1 MGAPFE
7 GSFVDFY
14 PNIQVYDVT
23 VDQFL
28 FDLAD
33 GSIGPNFS
41 ANSFVDIELKSN
53 AFYSRSQSEYP
64 HFFSVLPIGDEFRER
79 IVFCGTHEKFRKC
92 LAQGICHDKFR
103 WRNAGTNG
111 SQPGAERVPNEL
123 GGNDSEILEQPLGD
137 NAGLHES
144 MIGVHFAF
152 DTVSVIFRRAM

>member
-1 MGAPFE
+1 MLGSCLTVIPSMPGAPLLR
-7 GSFVDFY
+7 
-14 PNIQVYDVT
+14 T
-23 VDQFL
+23 T
-28 FDLAD
+28 A
-33 GSIGPNFS
+33 
-41 ANSFVDIELKSN
+41 SN
-53 AFYSRSQSEYP
+53 AALIFSRVTPFIHEASRNIRI
-64 HFFSVLPIGDEFRER
+64 FFSVLPIGNEFRER

-152 DTVSVIFRRAM
+152 DTVSIIFRRAM

>member
-1 MGAPFE
+1 MTNGKLAWNVCAPRLVWAEAPDAAKAANTAVFA
-7 GSFVDFY
+7 SFIF
-14 PNIQVYDVT
+14 
-23 VDQFL
+23 
-28 FDLAD
+28 
-33 GSIGPNFS
+33 
-41 ANSFVDIELKSN
+41 LKSN

-152 DTVSVIFRRAM
+152 DTVSIIFRRAM